1 MTLQKFTLALLFTF
15 SLLLSACGVEEGQS
29 SEPVHADYPTDPD
42 TGERLC
48 AGIAGFPCGE
58 GEYCQFTEG
67 TCHIIDNMGICQP
80 IPEVCTMD
88 FRPVCGCD
96 GKTYSNACAAA
107 ASGVSVSHEGMC
119 GEE

>member
-1 MTLQKFTLALLFTF
+1 MTVHKILVVLFVSLACLLAACEAEEA
-15 SLLLSACGVEEGQS
+15 SAPEAATTQ
-29 SEPVHADYPTDPD
+29 YPTDSD

-80 IPEVCTMD
+80 IPEICMMD

-96 GKTYSNACAAA
+96 GKTYSNACTAA
-107 ASGVSVSHEGMC
+107 ASSVSVSHEGPC
-119 GEE
+119 AEE

>member
-1 MTLQKFTLALLFTF
+1 MTLQRFTLALLFAF
-15 SLLLSACGVEEGQS
+15 SLLLSACGVEDGQS

-58 GEYCQFTEG
+58 GEYCQFAEG
-67 TCHIIDNMGICQP
+67 TCQIVDNMGVCKP
-80 IPEVCTMD
+80 KPEICTMD

-96 GKTYSNACAAA
+96 GKTYGNACAAA
-107 ASGVSVSHEGMC
+107 ASGVSLAHQGPC
-119 GEE
+119 EES